1 MGLEERKLIVDREA
15 EEELTAAA
23 SWYDERRPGL
33 GEEFFL
39 AVDEILRLIR
49 QFPGIGKRAPEVSK
63 ANGIRKIAVEG
74 FPYWV
79 VYQELPALLYVV
91 AIAHF
96 RRRPGYWRF
105 RKWAPLSRS

>member
-1 MGLEERKLIVDREA
+1 VAEERKLIVDRDA
-15 EEELTAAA
+15 EGELAAAA

-33 GEEFFL
+33 GLEFFV
-39 AVDEILRLIR
+39 AVEEAFRWIR
-49 QFPGIGKRAPEVSK
+49 RFPGIGKLAIEVSK
-63 ANGIRKIAVEG
+63 TRGVRKIAVEG

-79 VYQELPALLYVV
+79 VYQELPGLLYVV

-105 RKWAPLSRS
+105 R

>member
-1 MGLEERKLIVDREA
+1 VAEERSLIFDRDA
-15 EEELTAAA
+15 EEELSAAV

-33 GEEFFL
+33 GKEFFV
-39 AVDEILRLIR
+39 AVDETVRLIR
-49 QFPGIGKRAPEVSK
+49 QFPEIGKRAPEVPRTS
-63 ANGIRKIAVEG
+63 GVRKIAVEG

-96 RRRPGYWRF
+96 RRRPGYWRY
-105 RKWAPLSRS
+105 R

>member
-1 MGLEERKLIVDREA
+1 VAEERTLIVDRDA
-15 EEELTAAA
+15 EEELSAAV

-33 GEEFFL
+33 GEEFFV
-39 AVDEILRLIR
+39 ATDETFRLIR
-49 QFPGIGKRAPEVSK
+49 QFPEIGKRAPEVHRTSSV
-63 ANGIRKIAVEG
+63 RKIAVEG

-96 RRRPGYWRF
+96 RRRHGYWRY
-105 RKWAPLSRS
+105 R